1 MKIQVLSDL
10 HIDSYAKRQQL
21 IGRIP
26 YTDAD
31 VILVAGDTANSDK
44 GMAWLQQQAKLNN
57 KPLITIAG
65 NHEYFSGWW
74 FKK

>member
-10 HIDSYAKRQQL
+10 HIDSYAKRQQP

-31 VILVAGDTANSDK
+31 IILVAGDTANSDK
-44 GMAWLQQQAKLNN
+44 GMAWLQQQA
-57 KPLITIAG
+57 
-65 NHEYFSGWW
+65 E
-74 FKK
+74 